1 MATSSFGDRCRM
13 TLLCLL
19 RKGVMKD
26 VRCHI
31 VRHYVRRKLFDW
43 DTEQMKEE
51 GIKREFSRSQLDV
64 VHEVRI
70 HIERFEHTVEQ
81 DLSMTKLTR
90 MRLAV
95 GGSEVPIFYNYWVW
109 L

>member
-1 MATSSFGDRCRM
+1 MI
-13 TLLCLL
+13 LLCLL
-19 RKGVMKD
+19 RRGVVKD
-26 VRCHI
+26 VRLHI
-31 VRHYVRRKLFDW
+31 VRNYVRPKLFDW
-43 DTEQMKEE
+43 DTQQMKDEAVHTE
-51 GIKREFSRSQLDV
+51 LSRTQLDV
-64 VHEVRI
+64 VREVRI
-70 HIERFEHTVEQ
+70 HIERFEQTAEQ

>member
-1 MATSSFGDRCRM
+1 MM
-13 TLLCLL
+13 LLCLM
-19 RKGVMKD
+19 RRGVFKD

-31 VRHYVRRKLFDW
+31 VRHYVRPKLFDW

-51 GIKREFSRSQLDV
+51 ARHRQLSRSQINI
-64 VHEVRI
+64 VHDVRI
-70 HIERFEHTVEQ
+70 HIERFEQTPEQ

>member
-1 MATSSFGDRCRM
+1 MV
-13 TLLCLL
+13 LLCLM
-19 RKGVMKD
+19 RKGVVKD

-31 VRHYVRRKLFDW
+31 VRNYVRRKLFQW

-51 GIKREFSRSQLDV
+51 AIVREFSRSQLNIVRD
-64 VHEVRI
+64 VRI
-70 HIERFEHTVEQ
+70 HIERFDSTAEQ
-81 DLSMTKLTR
+81 DLTMTKLTR

>member
-13 TLLCLL
+13 VLLCLM
-19 RKGVMKD
+19 RKGVVKD

-31 VRHYVRRKLFDW
+31 VRNYVRRKLFQW

-51 GIKREFSRSQLDV
+51 AIVREFSRSQLNIVRD
-64 VHEVRI
+64 VRI
-70 HIERFEHTVEQ
+70 HIERFDSTAEQ
-81 DLSMTKLTR
+81 DLTMTKLTR